1 MEFIK
6 IILHCIL
13 SAIGYGIVHDLIT
26 AHLCVE
32 YFTVAHPPV
41 FHTESPTFLA
51 LGWGVIATWW
61 VGLFLGIPLAAVAR
75 LGTRSKITVGQ
86 LVPSIL
92 RLLGVMAIMAA
103 SAGVLGYVLAARGV
117 IQVPAFMAAY
127 IPQQHRV
134 GFMAD
139 WWAHSA
145 SYLSGFL
152 GGLVVIVMTWFKRK
166 PAAG

>member
-6 IILHCIL
+6 IILLCIL
-13 SAIGYGIVHDLIT
+13 AAIGYGVVHDLIT

-61 VGLFLGIPLAAVAR
+61 VGLFLGILLATVAR
-75 LGTRSKITVGQ
+75 CGNRTKITVGQ

-103 SAGVLGYVLAARGV
+103 TAGTLGYVLAARGV
-117 IQVPAFMAAY
+117 IQLPAFMAGH
-127 IPQQHRV
+127 IPQQHQA

-152 GGLVVIVMTWFKRK
+152 GGL
-166 PAAG
+166 G